1 MRKLLLFPL
10 AVVLLSLATGCN
22 SPAPTDSKPAAT
34 AATTDTASLYRP
46 TSTIKDIMDSEVDP
60 SADYMWDAVAT
71 IISSKGIE
79 ERQPRTPKEWA
90 EIRRRA
96 VTLVE
101 ATNLLVMPGRTVAR
115 PGEKSENPGIE
126 LSPEEI
132 NAILEKDRDTFVK
145 HAHTLN
151 DAASLMLKAID
162 EKNIMGISDAGAAID
177 EACESCHLIYWYP
190 NEGKDRGGAGA
201 PSLRK

>member
-1 MRKLLLFPL
+1 MRKYLLLTGVLFLL
-10 AVVLLSLATGCN
+10 AAGCK
-22 SPAPTDSKPAAT
+22 SPEPAAT
-34 AATTDTASLYRP
+34 TTAPAAATTDTASLYRP
-46 TSTIKDIMDSEVDP
+46 TSTIKDIMDSMVDP

-79 ERQPRTPKEWA
+79 EKQPRTPKEWA
-90 EIRRRA
+90 DMRRKA

-132 NAILEKDRDTFVK
+132 NAVLEKDRGTFIA

-151 DAASLMLKAID
+151 DAGIKMLAAVDAKD
-162 EKNIMGISDAGAAID
+162 IMGISDAGAAID

-190 NEGKDRGGAGA
+190 NEGKGRATGA
-201 PSLRK
+201 PSLKK